1 MTQTPLAPAT
11 EFSAARR
18 YYLLVLLALLNVLLV
33 LDKIVLSVL
42 LEPIRAEFGL
52 SDVQLGALM
61 GLVYAIFMGSAG
73 LPLGV
78 LADRTNRRNF
88 AAICLAGWSAMTMA
102 CAGAQNLWH
111 LILAR
116 IGVGIGEAGG
126 GPAAVSMIA
135 DTFEPR
141 RRATAMAVFASG
153 TQIAALVNLTY
164 ATYIAHVFGWRAA
177 LIAVAVPGFVLALL
191 LVLTTREPPRGLS
204 DRNRKVAEAPP
215 LRETLIYCWHQRS
228 LRHLLFGATLCYIV
242 VAGMGSWHFTFLVRS
257 HDLHLH
263 EVGPMLGIGIA
274 VIGILANVSSGALSD
289 FLGARDERYR
299 TWFISFG
306 AILALGI
313 GSWSILTG
321 NPNAALAGVIVFAAT
336 VMFWFPT
343 VAALTQ
349 SLVEIRMRSTIA
361 GLLFLLSNLVGYG
374 IGPLLIGAISDA
386 LAPTFG
392 RESLRVAMLCV
403 LALTGW
409 GAVHYFL
416 ASRELRTNLA
426 TAQQA
431 PQRHAAAEGARG
443 NAV

>member
-1 MTQTPLAPAT
+1 MTQTPLATAI
-11 EFSAARR
+11 EVSAARR
-18 YYLLVLLALLNVLLV
+18 YYLLILLALLNVLLV

-42 LEPIRAEFGL
+42 LEPIREEFGL

-61 GLVYAIFMGSAG
+61 GLVYAIFVGSAG

-78 LADRTNRRNF
+78 LADRTNRRNL
-88 AAICLAGWSAMTMA
+88 AAICLAAWSAMTMA

-164 ATYIAHVFGWRAA
+164 ATYIAHAFGWRAA
-177 LIAVAVPGFVLALL
+177 LIAVAVPGLVLALL
-191 LVLTTREPPRGLS
+191 LVLTAREPPRGLS
-204 DRNRKVAEAPP
+204 DQTRKAIAAPP
-215 LRETLIYCWHQRS
+215 FRETLSYIWQQRS

-257 HDLHLH
+257 HDLRLH
-263 EVGPMLGIGIA
+263 EVGPLLGIGIA
-274 VIGILANVSSGALSD
+274 VLGILANVSSGALSD
-289 FLGARDERYR
+289 FLGARDDRYR
-299 TWFISFG
+299 TWFIALG
-306 AILALGI
+306 ALLALGI
-313 GSWSILTG
+313 GSWSILTAH
-321 NPNAALAGVIVFAAT
+321 PNGALAGVIVFAAT
-336 VMFWFPT
+336 VTFWFPT

-349 SLVEIRMRSTIA
+349 SLVQIRMRSAIA
-361 GLLFLLSNLVGYG
+361 GLLFLLSNLIGYG

-386 LAPTFG
+386 LTAAFG
-392 RESLRVAMLCV
+392 RESLRLAMLCALSL
-403 LALTGW
+403 LAW
-409 GAVHYFL
+409 GALHFFL
-416 ASRELRTNLA
+416 ASRELRSNLA
-426 TAQQA
+426 VAQQD
-431 PQRHAAAEGARG
+431 
-443 NAV
+443 

>member
-1 MTQTPLAPAT
+1 MTQPPVATAT
-11 EFSAARR
+11 EVSATRR

-78 LADRTNRRNF
+78 LADRTNRRNL
-88 AAICLAGWSAMTMA
+88 ASICLAAWSAMTLA
-102 CAGAQNLWH
+102 CAGAQNIWH

-116 IGVGIGEAGG
+116 IGVGVGEAGG

-164 ATYIAHVFGWRAA
+164 ATYIAHVYGWRAA
-177 LIAVAVPGFVLALL
+177 LVAVAVPGFVLALL
-191 LVLTTREPPRGLS
+191 IVLTTREPQRGLADHS
-204 DRNRKVAEAPP
+204 RKVTPAPT
-215 LRETLIYCWHQRS
+215 LRETLRYVWHQRS
-228 LRHLLFGATLCYIV
+228 LRHLLMGATLCYIV

-263 EVGPMLGIGIA
+263 EVGPILGIGIA
-274 VIGILANVSSGALSD
+274 TLGILANVSSGALSD
-289 FLGARDERYR
+289 YLGARDDRYR
-299 TWFISFG
+299 TWFVATG
-306 AILALGI
+306 AVIALGI
-313 GSWSILTG
+313 GAWSILTTH
-321 NPNAALAGVIVFAAT
+321 PNGALAGAIVFAAT

-349 SLVEIRMRSTIA
+349 SLVEVRMRSTIA
-361 GLLFLLSNLVGYG
+361 GVLFLLSNLIGYG

-386 LAPTFG
+386 LTPAFG
-392 RESLRVAMLCV
+392 KESLRAAMLC
-403 LALTGW
+403 LLSLCGW
-409 GAVHYFL
+409 GALHFFL
-416 ASRELRTNLA
+416 ASRELRTNLK
-426 TAQQA
+426 TAEQSA
-431 PQRHAAAEGARG
+431 G
-443 NAV
+443 